1 MKVKVKCEKCH
12 KTFKGKATDL
22 KNAKALKKLYKEN
35 GFTCWKCM
43 GVEDGVYGVGVI
55 KHYYTQ
61 SRQSSWFDSRYVHQ
75 NLRH

>member
-35 GFTCWKCM
+35 GFTCWKCI
-43 GVEDGVYGVGVI
+43 GIENGVYGVGVI
-55 KHYYTQ
+55 
-61 SRQSSWFDSRYVHQ
+61 S
-75 NLRH
+75 